1 MMLVARS
8 SAANYFSRCGKG
20 TQTISRVGSKTIEV
34 PDKVKVAIADNHVSV
49 EGPKGKLEMDMPCR
63 TTVSQDENVLSV
75 ARDGDD
81 REAKAMHGLGRSLL
95 NNMVVGVSK
104 GYVKKL
110 EINGV
115 GFKAAVSGNTV
126 TMNLGYSHPIKYDL
140 PNQVTVSVDKD
151 TNVTIEGPDKQKVGL
166 VAAELRGFYPVEPY
180 KGKGVKYADE
190 YIRRKEGKTVQ

>member
-1 MMLVARS
+1 M
-8 SAANYFSRCGKG
+8 
-20 TQTISRVGSKTIEV
+20 SRVGSKTIEV
-34 PDKVKVAIADNHVSV
+34 PDKVKVAIAAGHVSV
-49 EGPKGKLEMDMPCR
+49 EGPKGKLELDMPRR
-63 TTVSQDENVLSV
+63 TSVSQEENTLSV

-95 NNMVVGVSK
+95 NNMVIGVSE
-104 GYVKKL
+104 GFVKKL

-180 KGKGVKYADE
+180 KGKGVKYTDE
-190 YIRRKEGKTVQ
+190 QILRKEGKKK

>member
-1 MMLVARS
+1 M
-8 SAANYFSRCGKG
+8 
-20 TQTISRVGSKTIEV
+20 SRVGSKTIEV

-49 EGPKGKLEMDMPCR
+49 EGPKGKLEMDMPSR

-81 REAKAMHGLGRSLL
+81 REARAMHGLGRSLL
-95 NNMVVGVSK
+95 NNMVVGVSE

-140 PNQVTVSVDKD
+140 PNQVKVSVDKD
-151 TNVTIEGPDKQKVGL
+151 TKVTIEGPDKQKVGL

-180 KGKGVKYADE
+180 KGKGVKYAGE

>member
-1 MMLVARS
+1 M
-8 SAANYFSRCGKG
+8 
-20 TQTISRVGSKTIEV
+20 SRVGSKTIEV

-49 EGPKGKLEMDMPCR
+49 EGPKGKLEMDMPSR

-95 NNMVVGVSK
+95 NNMVIGVSE
-104 GYVKKL
+104 GFVKKL

>member
-1 MMLVARS
+1 M
-8 SAANYFSRCGKG
+8 
-20 TQTISRVGSKTIEV
+20 SRVGSKTIEV
-34 PDKVKVAIADNHVSV
+34 PDKVKVVIADNHVSV
-49 EGPKGKLEMDMPCR
+49 EGPKGKLEMDMPSR
-63 TTVSQDENVLSV
+63 TTVSQEENVLSV
-75 ARDGDD
+75 TRDGDD
-81 REAKAMHGLGRSLL
+81 RKAMAMHGLGRSLL
-95 NNMVVGVSK
+95 NNMVLGVSE
-104 GYVKKL
+104 GFVKKL

-140 PNQVTVSVDKD
+140 PDQVKVTVDKD

-190 YIRRKEGKTVQ
+190 RVRRKEGKTVQ

>member
-1 MMLVARS
+1 
-8 SAANYFSRCGKG
+8 
-20 TQTISRVGSKTIEV
+20 
-34 PDKVKVAIADNHVSV
+34 
-49 EGPKGKLEMDMPCR
+49 
-63 TTVSQDENVLSV
+63 
-75 ARDGDD
+75 
-81 REAKAMHGLGRSLL
+81 MHGLGRSLL
-95 NNMVVGVSK
+95 NNMVVGVSE

-180 KGKGVKYADE
+180 KGKGVKYAGE

>member
-1 MMLVARS
+1 M
-8 SAANYFSRCGKG
+8 
-20 TQTISRVGSKTIEV
+20 SRVGSKTIAV
-34 PDKVKVAIADNHVSV
+34 PDKVKVVIADNHVSV
-49 EGPKGKLEMDMPCR
+49 EGPKGKLEMDMPSR
-63 TTVSQDENVLSV
+63 TTVSQEENALSV
-75 ARDGDD
+75 TRDGDD
-81 REAKAMHGLGRSLL
+81 RKAMAMHGLGRSLL
-95 NNMVVGVSK
+95 NNMVLGVSE
-104 GYVKKL
+104 GFVKKL

-140 PNQVTVSVDKD
+140 PNQVIVSVDKD

-190 YIRRKEGKTVQ
+190 HIRRKEGKTVQ

>member
-1 MMLVARS
+1 M
-8 SAANYFSRCGKG
+8 
-20 TQTISRVGSKTIEV
+20 SRVGSKTIEV

-63 TTVSQDENVLSV
+63 TTVSQDEHVLSV

-95 NNMVVGVSK
+95 NNMVVGVSE

-140 PNQVTVSVDKD
+140 PNQVTVSVVKD

>member
-1 MMLVARS
+1 M
-8 SAANYFSRCGKG
+8 
-20 TQTISRVGSKTIEV
+20 IEV
-34 PDKVKVAIADNHVSV
+34 PDKVKVAIAGGHVAA
-49 EGPKGKLEMDMPCR
+49 EGPKGKLEMDMPGR
-63 TTVSQDENVLSV
+63 TSVSQEGNILTV

-81 REAKAMHGLGRSLL
+81 REARAMHGLGRSLL
-95 NNMVVGVSK
+95 NNMVVGVSE

-115 GFKAAVSGNTV
+115 GFKALVNGNTV

-140 PNQVTVSVDKD
+140 PDQVKVTVDKD
-151 TNVTIEGPDKQKVGL
+151 TDVTIEGPDKQKVGL

-190 YIRRKEGKTVQ
+190 RVRRKEGKTVQ

>member
-1 MMLVARS
+1 M
-8 SAANYFSRCGKG
+8 
-20 TQTISRVGSKTIEV
+20 SRVGSKTIEV

-49 EGPKGKLEMDMPCR
+49 EGPNGKLEMDMPSR
-63 TTVSQDENVLSV
+63 TSVSQKENILSV

-95 NNMVVGVSK
+95 NNMVVGVSE
-104 GYVKKL
+104 GFVKKL

-115 GFKAAVSGNTV
+115 GFKALVSGNTV

-140 PNQVTVSVDKD
+140 PDQVTVSVDKD
-151 TNVTIEGPDKQKVGL
+151 TSVTIEGPDKQKVGL

-190 YIRRKEGKTVQ
+190 HIRRKEGKTVQ

>member
-1 MMLVARS
+1 M
-8 SAANYFSRCGKG
+8 
-20 TQTISRVGSKTIEV
+20 SRVGSKTIEV
-34 PDKVKVAIADNHVSV
+34 PDKVKVAIAGNRVSV
-49 EGPKGKLEMDMPCR
+49 EGPKGKLDIVMPRR
-63 TTVSQDENVLSV
+63 TSVSQQENTLSV
-75 ARDGDD
+75 VRDGDD
-81 REAKAMHGLGRSLL
+81 REARAMHGLGRSLL
-95 NNMVVGVSK
+95 NNMVIGVLD

-140 PNQVTVSVDKD
+140 PDQVKVTVDKD

-166 VAAELRGFYPVEPY
+166 VASELRGFYPVEPY

-190 YIRRKEGKTVQ
+190 YVRRKEGKTVQ

>member
-1 MMLVARS
+1 M
-8 SAANYFSRCGKG
+8 
-20 TQTISRVGSKTIEV
+20 SRVGSKTIEV
-34 PDKVKVAIADNHVSV
+34 PDKVKVAIADNHVLV
-49 EGPKGKLEMDMPCR
+49 EGPKGKLEMDMPSR

-95 NNMVVGVSK
+95 NNMVVGVSE

-180 KGKGVKYADE
+180 KGKGVKYAGE